1 MQFLE
6 IAPLKMINAK
16 GMVTCLSDHYLV
28 KEHCRYRA
36 AASAVA
42 EETRGSEQPTKPKVR
57 LSKKEIKEIKDLLT
71 RLRPEVTP
79 SDDLLPL
86 AVDKGVE
93 MVPSIVVD
101 TDAHNIR
108 EARFILPF
116 FFPHALR
123 RLMDPKRRQK
133 ESSIDIRYERIK
145 EKFMKRQSVVSI
157 PLVYKYVLL
166 KTCLD
171 VYGH

>member
-1 MQFLE
+1 
-6 IAPLKMINAK
+6 
-16 GMVTCLSDHYLV
+16 MVKCQQGQYLV

-36 AASAVA
+36 
-42 EETRGSEQPTKPKVR
+42 EEDKQRKPRMR
-57 LSKKEIKEIKDLLT
+57 LSKREVQEIKEVMA
-71 RLRPEVTP
+71 RVRPEVTP
-79 SDDLLPL
+79 SDEKLPL
-86 AVDKGVE
+86 TVEHNLE
-93 MVPSIVVD
+93 MVPSIVTD
-101 TDAHNIR
+101 TDAHNVR

-133 ESSIDIRYERIK
+133 DPSIDVRYDKIK
-145 EKFMKRQSVVSI
+145 DRFMKRHGVVSV

-171 VYGH
+171 VYGR